1 MAATDPSPARA
12 DRSGP
17 DADQGGPGRT
27 TIAPRVVERLAVAAA
42 READSSTRAR
52 ARDRGGLTGMVRGSL
67 PRASAVVAGQTSRIE
82 VRVAASWP
90 ESLASVAA
98 RVRDH
103 VGARVTELAGIDVT
117 AVDVVVAE
125 IVTQRD
131 LSPRVQ

>member
-1 MAATDPSPARA
+1 MTAADPSA
-12 DRSGP
+12 DRSARP
-17 DADQGGPGRT
+17 DPAEQGGPGRT
-27 TIAPRVVERLAVAAA
+27 TITPRVVEWLAVAAA
-42 READSSTRAR
+42 READGSTRAR
-52 ARDRGGLTGMVRGSL
+52 ARDRGGLTGLVRGRL

-82 VRVAASWP
+82 VQVAAPWP
-90 ESLASVAA
+90 ESLAGVAA

-103 VGARVTELAGIDVT
+103 VGSRVAELAGVDVT